1 MRKVNQN
8 QTDRLYRF
16 TREHFVEYYDVQTEL
31 VDHLASAIEEK
42 WKINPELEFEEALQ
56 QEFKKFGVFGFLE
69 VVEARQK
76 AMTKTYWNLVLN
88 EALTFLKL
96 PKVLLVLGIVS
107 FIFWSLTKLE
117 FGRIIIGSIVLLE
130 MVLLFYQ
137 LIKLN
142 CEKKKRAKM
151 NKKIYLLEDMILNV
165 GQIGAVSFFPGYSLI
180 HFDKIFPVD
189 IGSVIISLLI
199 ALSFV
204 IHYVAVDVLPSK
216 KEEILLK
223 IYPELKLN
231 N

>member
-16 TREHFVEYYDVQTEL
+16 TSEHLVEYYDVQTEL

-42 WKINPELEFEEALQ
+42 WSQNPSFEFEEMLQ

-96 PKVLLVLGIVS
+96 PKVLLIIGVVS

-117 FGRIIIGSIVLLE
+117 FGKIIIASIVLLE
-130 MVLLFYQ
+130 MILLFYQ

-142 CEKKKRAKM
+142 GEKKKRAKR
-151 NKKIYLLEDMILNV
+151 NEKIYLLEEMILNV
-165 GQIGAVSFFPGYSLI
+165 GQIAAISFFPGYLLI
-180 HFDKIFPVD
+180 HFDKIVPVD
-189 IGSVIISLLI
+189 IGSIIMAILI
-199 ALSFV
+199 TLSFV
-204 IHYVAVDVLPSK
+204 IHYIAVVVLPSR
-216 KEEILLK
+216 KEEILIE

-231 N
+231 Y

>member
-8 QTDRLYRF
+8 QTARLYRF

-76 AMTKTYWNLVLN
+76 AMTKIYWNFVLN

-96 PKVLLVLGIVS
+96 PRVLLVLGIVS

-130 MVLLFYQ
+130 MILLLYQ

-142 CEKKKRAKM
+142 REKKKRAKRDE
-151 NKKIYLLEDMILNV
+151 KIYLLEDMISNI
-165 GQIGAVSFFPGYSLI
+165 GQIGAVSFYPGYLLI
-180 HFDKIFPVD
+180 HFDKILPID
-189 IGSVIISLLI
+189 IGSIIIALLI
-199 ALSFV
+199 AFSFV
-204 IHYVAVDVLPSK
+204 IHYVAVVVLPSR

-223 IYPELKLN
+223 TYPELKLN
-231 N
+231 Y